1 MELVMNRFE
10 IINAAAAEYAAT
22 RNVDGDSFK
31 NILNL
36 VGDGEEL
43 ITALTAQSNLMEI
56 VENHNIMRNRNEQC
70 S

>member
-1 MELVMNRFE
+1 MNRFE

-22 RNVDGDSFK
+22 RNVDRDSFK

-36 VGDGEEL
+36 IGNGEEL

-56 VENHNIMRNRNEQC
+56 VENHNIMKKRNEP
-70 S
+70 SS